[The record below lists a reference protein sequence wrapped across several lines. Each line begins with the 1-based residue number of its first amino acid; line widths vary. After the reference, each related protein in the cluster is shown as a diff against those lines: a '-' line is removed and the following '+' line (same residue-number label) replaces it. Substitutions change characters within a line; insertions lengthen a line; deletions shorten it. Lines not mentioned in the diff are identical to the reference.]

1 MSIIIIDLDKRIR
14 HCKEHQF
21 TGILSI
27 NAGSEDTWHLYFLAG
42 QIVWAN
48 MRIHAKRRWY
58 RQFLKYCPELIKQ
71 NHNAYQTLNYNA
83 LTKLVVRKKF
93 SRERFSAIVAGYISE
108 VLFDILQRGTLNFQA
123 SGKVFTYKVRSQNA
137 AEFPCISLQCVDSQ
151 IWRQVQQDWQIW
163 EQSNLTNILPNQAPV
178 VEHLTNLR
186 EQTSQATFQ
195 ALIGLVDGQQTFR
208 DLALR
213 VEQPLTALT
222 LSILPHIQK
231 EIIRTVDVSDLILD
245 ECAVNSSPLTLQ
257 TSPDSGI
264 RSQAA
269 VTPNNLSHK
278 TLPRKTISC
287 GDTVLYID
295 DSPTDS
301 QAMAQIIEAAGYR
314 YVNIADP
321 LQALPQLLEIQPK
334 LIFLDL
340 VMPIANGYELCAQ
353 IRRISV
359 FQETPIVIVTNNDGI
374 ADRVRAKVVGAS
386 GFLGK
391 PINQQRVLKVLK
403 KYLQDHENTSD
414 SAHRHP
420 QLLPSI

>member
-1 MSIIIIDLDKRIR
+1 MSVMIIDLDKRIR
-14 HCKEHQF
+14 HCKERQF

-27 NAGSEDTWHLYFLAG
+27 EARSKDTWHLYFLAG

-48 MRIHAKRRWY
+48 TRTHSKRRWY

-71 NHNAYQTLNYNA
+71 KHSAYQTLNYNA
-83 LTKLVVRKKF
+83 LAKLVVRKNF
-93 SRERFSAIVAGYISE
+93 SRERFSEIVAGCISE
-108 VLFDILQRGTLNFQA
+108 ILFDILQRGTLNFQA
-123 SGKVFTYKVRSQNA
+123 SRKALTYKTRPQNA

-163 EQSNLTNILPNQAPV
+163 EQSNLINILPNQVPV
-178 VEHLTNLR
+178 IEQPTSLR

-213 VEQPLTALT
+213 VKQPLTALT

-231 EIIRTVDVSDLILD
+231 EFIHTVDVSDLILD
-245 ECAVNSSPLTLQ
+245 ECAVNSSPLAYQ

-264 RSQAA
+264 RPQAA
-269 VTPNNLSHK
+269 VTPNNLPHK
-278 TLPRKTISC
+278 TLPRKAMSY

-301 QAMAQIIEAAGYR
+301 KAMAQIIEGVGYR

-321 LQALPQLLEIQPK
+321 LQALPQLLELQPK

-353 IRRISV
+353 IRRISI

-403 KYLQDHENTSD
+403 KYFQDHENTND
-414 SAHRHP
+414 NAYWNP
-420 QLLPSI
+420 QLSPSV